1 MLNLLRDV
9 FASFQR
15 HEVKCLIASKRAAGR
30 ERDMEDVRLLELGDE
45 GEGP

>member
-15 HEVKCLIASKRAAGR
+15 SDLIALKRAAGR
-30 ERDMEDVRLLELGDE
+30 KRDMEDVRLLELGDE
-45 GEGP
+45 GESP

>member
-9 FASFQR
+9 FAPFQR
-15 HEVKCLIASKRAAGR
+15 SDLITSKRAAGR
-30 ERDMEDVRLLELGDE
+30 ERDLEDVRLLELGDE